1 MAHVGETTVIPRMT
15 SNTTPSGIVS
25 ASSYNTTWNRYPWH
39 AFINSNNSYW
49 QSNSSNTGWIQYKFD
64 NEKIIR
70 KYTITPSD
78 PRNAPKSWSF
88 RGSNDGSDW
97 TVLDSQINEST
108 WEKNVKK
115 EFEFQNVTPYTYYR
129 ISITAAAGGTSY
141 PIQITYIE
149 MMELVY
155 DNKTLI
161 HHNNEYKKYN
171 NGWVSLSNTLTDQ
184 LFLTEGMDD
193 ASIIPES
200 AWAELSGDI
209 ELCHWTDDPNKTEAQ
224 FTIETEPF
232 TLEDEFAGQTIKIIE
247 YTDNPNQTESR
258 ITLET
263 EPFTLYDELGDEVDV
278 LYYTDDPNKTS
289 AELEINANYS
299 PLDELDGDFEVVTWS
314 DSDAPPLLHVE
325 GVPFEQVVL
334 PSSEQEIFGKLLSLI
349 LEENSNDSV
358 GKLRV
363 IMSFDGGRTWESNK
377 YGKWLTIDHTNKD
390 AIISHGM
397 SPHDV
402 SKLQEASFKGKG
414 DKIRIGYLIADNIHL
429 ADGHTFL
436 HNTKADVTSPTGTIK
451 FSDVAFYILN
461 TAATIQVE
469 FAGNKLSG
477 ELSDDDL
484 GKVQYK
490 VSLNGNP
497 YYPSSGHYTPL
508 MNSPQAININISDRD
523 ILFGVY
529 NTLRIDFQDAWG
541 QQDYWE
547 TTFIGTYS
555 GIMFMDENKNYLSNS
570 FGEILKYLDFGVI
583 IAGQTTLEQKVIVKN
598 QIGYRVQNLLLE
610 VVKEKLPEGVT
621 IEMSRS
627 NFPFIAEDP
636 LLFNRFF
643 NEDEEFEFYVRI
655 VTELLAPPAP
665 NGTFEIR
672 AKADTV

>member
-1 MAHVGETTVIPRMT
+1 MSEHIYIKLIGSNPGNIGIVGIVKMKNIETNQYINLT
-15 SNTTPSGIVS
+15 SSNIYEHNMNNRLVFDSLFTDGKEPPYYSGSSKGFYIFKIQNSNKIKNIQLELKDWTNNVYGKPYEVYISSDNENYIKIGENTTNGSGMTFVLS
-25 ASSYNTTWNRYPWH
+25 FDVLYNMLLIKDSFGCKT
-39 AFINSNNSYW
+39 FQNNS
-49 QSNSSNTGWIQYKFD
+49 WISVED
-64 NEKIIR
+64 PKIETDYR
-70 KYTITPSD
+70 DYGFFVED
-78 PRNAPKSWSF
+78 
-88 RGSNDGSDW
+88 
-97 TVLDSQINEST
+97 VINI
-108 WEKNVKK
+108 N
-115 EFEFQNVTPYTYYR
+115 Q
-129 ISITAAAGGTSY
+129 
-141 PIQITYIE
+141 
-149 MMELVY
+149 ELW
-155 DNKTLI
+155 N
-161 HHNNEYKKYN
+161 
-171 NGWVSLSNTLTDQ
+171 Q
-184 LFLTEGMDD
+184 
-193 ASIIPES
+193 
-200 AWAELSGDI
+200 LSGDLEI
-209 ELCHWTDDPNKTEAQ
+209 IFYTNDPNKTEAQ

-247 YTDNPNQTESR
+247 YTDNPNQTESS

-314 DSDAPPLLHVE
+314 DSDTTPLLHVE
-325 GVPFEQVVL
+325 GVPFEQIVL

-390 AIISHGM
+390 VIISHGM

-429 ADGHTFL
+429 ADGHTLL
-436 HNTKADVTSPTGTIK
+436 HNTKVDVTSPTGTIK

-497 YYPSSGHYTPL
+497 YYPSSGSYTPL

-541 QQDYWE
+541 QEDYWE

>member
-1 MAHVGETTVIPRMT
+1 MAENYLDITPVLTSET
-15 SNTTPSGIVS
+15 SNGYS
-25 ASSYNTTWNRYPWH
+25 ASASTAQYPAYHVFDNNLSTWWR
-39 AFINSNNSYW
+39 SNATGGVKDWIVLGLPNPETITKFSITPY
-49 QSNSSNTGWIQYKFD
+49 SNSIY
-64 NEKIIR
+64 
-70 KYTITPSD
+70 
-78 PRNAPKSWSF
+78 SF
-88 RGSNDGSDW
+88 SFQGSNDGEIWDTLEDYSGLNNSW
-97 TVLDSQINEST
+97 TVD
-108 WEKNVKK
+108 VAK
-115 EFEFQNVTPYTYYR
+115 EFVVPNRSLYRYYR
-129 ISITAAAGGTSY
+129 WYIAEKSGSY
-141 PIQITYIE
+141 SYIKE
-149 MMELVY
+149 IKIYRNMI
-155 DNKTLI
+155 NKTLI
-161 HHNNEYKKYN
+161 YNNQEYKYYN
-171 NGWVSLSNTLTDQ
+171 NGWFLLANTPTEQDYINYGISNIS
-184 LFLTEGMDD
+184 
-193 ASIIPES
+193 AIPES
-200 AWAELSGDI
+200 AWAELSGNV
-209 ELCHWTDDPNKTEAQ
+209 ELCLYTEDTNKTEAQ

-232 TLEDEFAGQTIKIIE
+232 TLEDELASQTIKVIE
-247 YTDNPNQTESR
+247 YTDNPNQTESS

-263 EPFTLYDELGDEVDV
+263 EPFTLYDELGDEVDI

-314 DSDAPPLLHVE
+314 DSDVPPLLQVE
-325 GVPFEQVVL
+325 GVPFEQIVL
-334 PSSEQEIFGKLLSLI
+334 QSSDQEIFGKLQSLI
-349 LEENSNDSV
+349 LKENSNESV

-390 AIISHGM
+390 VIISRGM

-402 SKLQEASFKGKG
+402 SKLKEKSFKNKG
-414 DKIRIGYLIADNIHL
+414 DKIRMGYLIADNIHL
-429 ADGHTFL
+429 ADGHTLL
-436 HNTKADVTSPTGTIK
+436 HNTKVGVSSPTGTVK

-477 ELSDDDL
+477 EISDEDL

-497 YYPSSGHYTPL
+497 YYPSGGNYTPL

-541 QQDYWE
+541 QEDYWE

-555 GIMFMDENKNYLSNS
+555 GIMFMDSNKEYLSNS

-598 QIGYRVQNLLLE
+598 QIGYRVQNLILE
-610 VVKEKLPEGVT
+610 VVKEQLPEGVT
-621 IEMSRS
+621 IELSRS
-627 NFPFIAEDP
+627 NFPFVAEDP

-643 NEDEEFEFYVRI
+643 NEGEEFEFYVRI
-655 VTELLAPPAP
+655 VTDLLAPPRP

>member
-1 MAHVGETTVIPRMT
+1 MAYISDTTAIPAMS
-15 SNTTPSGIVS
+15 SNTTPSGIASAGSYLNNNQAYAAFRAFDQSSSLLWSSYGKATEWIAYEFPNKKTVVKYSIKVS
-25 ASSYNTTWNRYPWH
+25 APT
-39 AFINSNNSYW
+39 A
-49 QSNSSNTGWIQYKFD
+49 
-64 NEKIIR
+64 
-70 KYTITPSD
+70 
-78 PRNAPKSWSF
+78 APKSWLFEATNNSV
-88 RGSNDGSDW
+88 DW
-97 TVLDSQINEST
+97 VVLDTQSNIT
-108 WEKNVKK
+108 WNQGERK
-115 EFEFQNVTPYTYYR
+115 EFSIFNTINYIKYR
-129 ISITAAAGGTSY
+129 INISANNGHNNI
-141 PIQITYIE
+141 YIDEVE
-149 MMELVY
+149 MFELVY

-161 HHNNEYKKYN
+161 YHNNEYKKYDS
-171 NGWVSLSNTLTDQ
+171 GWISLSNTPTDQ

-193 ASIIPES
+193 ISIIPES
-200 AWAELSGDI
+200 AWAELSGDV
-209 ELCHWTDDPNKTEAQ
+209 ELCHWTDDPYKTEAQ

-247 YTDNPNQTESR
+247 YTDNPNQTESS

-263 EPFTLYDELGDEVDV
+263 EPFTLYDELGDEVDI

-314 DSDAPPLLHVE
+314 DSDTPPLLQVE
-325 GVPFEQVVL
+325 GVPFEQIVL
-334 PSSEQEIFGKLLSLI
+334 QASDQEIFGKLQSLI
-349 LEENSNDSV
+349 LEQNSNESV

-390 AIISHGM
+390 VIISRGM

-402 SKLQEASFKGKG
+402 SKLKEKSFMNKGE
-414 DKIRIGYLIADNIHL
+414 KIRIGYLIADNIHL
-429 ADGHTFL
+429 ADGHTLL
-436 HNTKADVTSPTGTIK
+436 HSTKVGVTSPTGTVK

-477 ELSDDDL
+477 EISDEDL
-484 GKVQYK
+484 GKVQYR

-497 YYPSSGHYTPL
+497 YYPSSGSYTPL

-541 QQDYWE
+541 QEDYWE

-555 GIMFMDENKNYLSNS
+555 GIIFMDSNKEYLSNS

-598 QIGYRVQNLLLE
+598 QIGYRVQNLILE
-610 VVKEKLPEGVT
+610 VVKEQLPEGVT
-621 IEMSRS
+621 IELSRS
-627 NFPFIAEDP
+627 NFPFTAEDP

-655 VTELLAPPAP
+655 VTDLLAPPRP

>member
-1 MAHVGETTVIPRMT
+1 MRYSENLIPNMT
-15 SNTTPSGIVS
+15 SNTIPFGVANAS
-25 ASSYNTTWNRYPWH
+25 A
-39 AFINSNNSYW
+39 
-49 QSNSSNTGWIQYKFD
+49 NSSSAWYAFNYDTVRAWTSNTSTKPYWIQYKFFSP
-64 NEKIIR
+64 KTIS
-70 KYTITPSD
+70 KYLLRATDDLRGIMTT
-78 PRNAPKSWSF
+78 WSF
-88 RGSNDGSDW
+88 QGSNDG
-97 TVLDSQINEST
+97 TVWDALDSQSGITNWKA
-108 WEKNVKK
+108 WEAK
-115 EFEFQNVTPYTYYR
+115 EFTFHNNVPYLYYR
-129 ISITAAAGGTSY
+129 LTITETSPSIGWYTRISS
-141 PIQITYIE
+141 IQ
-149 MMELVY
+149 MMESIY
-155 DNKTLI
+155 NKKTLVL
-161 HHNNEYKKYN
+161 NDSVYKYYIGSWMEIGTN
-171 NGWVSLSNTLTDQ
+171 VNQDDYLAYGIDDLS
-184 LFLTEGMDD
+184 
-193 ASIIPES
+193 AIPES
-200 AWAELSGDI
+200 AWAELSGDV
-209 ELCHWTDDPNKTEAQ
+209 ELCYYTDDPNKTEAQ
-224 FTIETEPF
+224 FTIATEPF
-232 TLEDEFAGQTIKIIE
+232 TLEDEFSGQTIKVIE
-247 YTDNPNQTESR
+247 YTDNPNQTEST

-263 EPFTLYDELGDEVDV
+263 EPFTLYDELGDEVDI

-390 AIISHGM
+390 VIISHGM

-508 MNSPQAININISDRD
+508 MNSPQAININLSDRD

-627 NFPFIAEDP
+627 NFPFIAEAP